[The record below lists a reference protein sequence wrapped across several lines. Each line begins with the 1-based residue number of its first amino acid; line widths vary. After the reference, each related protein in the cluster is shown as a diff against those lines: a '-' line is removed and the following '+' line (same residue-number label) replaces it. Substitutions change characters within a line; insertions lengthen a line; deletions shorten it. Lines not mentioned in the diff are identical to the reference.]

1 MGSLFE
7 GKYSQWA
14 NTFLPITE
22 TYLEPSQKSTMKHI
36 CKKIEKKKP
45 LTIFAKSSIVDFNW
59 ILNTPLNY
67 LLAKST

>member
-7 GKYSQWA
+7 GKYSQWG

-36 CKKIEKKKP
+36 CKKIEKKKAVNYFRKK
-45 LTIFAKSSIVDFNW
+45 LDRRFQLDSKYSSE
-59 ILNTPLNY
+59 LSPC
-67 LLAKST
+67 